1 MIQPLQF
8 KADAVSE
15 EGVFRGLASATGVVD
30 LGGDIVAPGAFK
42 QTLAEHARSGTKP
55 VMLRDHDMREP
66 VGVWT
71 SIQETP
77 RGLEVAGKL
86 TLAVQK
92 ARETLALLKD
102 GALTGLSI
110 GYRTVEATKD
120 PKSGARVLQRV
131 DLHEISLVSMPM
143 NQAARVVAVK
153 ADEIGDQREF
163 ERFLR
168 EAGWSR
174 NRAKLLSKGW
184 RPAAVGQ
191 REAERQA
198 VETLAQRIRARAAEI
213 NPNGTSK

>member
-8 KADAVSE
+8 KADNVSE
-15 EGVFRGLASATGVVD
+15 EGVFQGLASATGVVD

-42 QTLAEHARSGTKP
+42 QTLAEHARNGTKP

-86 TLAVQK
+86 TLEVQK

-120 PKSGARVLQRV
+120 RKTGARVLQRV
-131 DLHEISLVSMPM
+131 DLHEISLVSLPM

-153 ADEIGDQREF
+153 AGEIGDQREF

-174 NRAKLLSKGW
+174 DRAKVLSKAW
-184 RPAAVGQ
+184 RPAAARQ
-191 REAERQA
+191 READRQA
-198 VETLAQRIRARAAEI
+198 VEALAQRIRARAAKI
-213 NPNGTSK
+213 NPIETKS